1 MKIETKYNIGDTV
14 WTVSENKIKSGII
27 TQPTTFWPILNKDGI
42 SDLTDCIGWRLD
54 LVEWKGG
61 MRDVCVCRTEKELA
75 STKEE
80 LIKLMSID
88 VDEPIFE

>member
-14 WTVSENKIKSGII
+14 WTVSENRIKSGII

-42 SDLTDCIGWRLD
+42 YDLTDCIGWRLD
-54 LVEWKGG
+54 LVEWKGEKG
-61 MRDVCVCRTEKELA
+61 IVFVCRTEKELA

-88 VDEPIFE
+88 VDEPVFE